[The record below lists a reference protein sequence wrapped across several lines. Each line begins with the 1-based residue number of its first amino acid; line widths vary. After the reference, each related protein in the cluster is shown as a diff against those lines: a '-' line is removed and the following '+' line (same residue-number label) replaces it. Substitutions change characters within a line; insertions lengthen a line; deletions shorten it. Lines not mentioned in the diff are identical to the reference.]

1 MGSFEVLE
9 ITIRRPEKKNIFM
22 RLSTSHFLW
31 IAYFSCVRNWKQL
44 LIYKRASGLT
54 QGC

>member
-22 RLSTSHFLW
+22 RLSTSHF
-31 IAYFSCVRNWKQL
+31 CEL
-44 LIYKRASGLT
+44 LISAVFEIENNY
-54 QGC
+54 